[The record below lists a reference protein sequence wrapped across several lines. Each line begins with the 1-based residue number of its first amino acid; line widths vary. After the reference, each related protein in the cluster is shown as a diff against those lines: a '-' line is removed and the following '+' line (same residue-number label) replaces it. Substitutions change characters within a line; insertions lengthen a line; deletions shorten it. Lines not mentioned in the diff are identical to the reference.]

1 MVDALVDLASAKSGD
16 KLDLQLARGGG
27 AAVQRLNVS
36 VMVTKAPPPPPN
48 QMLLTKLGVEGVT
61 VTPAV
66 VKKYHL
72 PVSRGVLLTAI
83 KPDSAADAAGLQAGD
98 VLSQLGRYPVNS
110 VEDVEALLKTAP
122 SDLDVQ
128 IGIVRNDE
136 RGRGLIHLR

>member
-1 MVDALVDLASAKSGD
+1 
-16 KLDLQLARGGG
+16 
-27 AAVQRLNVS
+27 
-36 VMVTKAPPPPPN
+36 
-48 QMLLTKLGVEGVT
+48 
-61 VTPAV
+61 
-66 VKKYHL
+66 
-72 PVSRGVLLTAI
+72 VSRGVLLTAI